1 MAWKYCKMGYPYM
14 EHKRESDEEKKRR
27 LAEEKRRLAEEAYE
41 AALHKIKYGPI
52 IFLLFL
58 FAFPFMAG
66 ESGCLGAFMLVGLWG
81 GIQEFSE
88 AKQRVDEAKQRVD
101 VSGTPEL
108 SEE

>member
-14 EHKRESDEEKKRR
+14 EHERESDEEK
-27 LAEEKRRLAEEAYE
+27 KRRLAEEAYE

-52 IFLLFL
+52 MILLFL

-66 ESGCLGAFMLVGLWG
+66 ESGCLGALMLVCLWG
-81 GIQEFSE
+81 EIQKFS
-88 AKQRVDEAKQRVD
+88 EAKQRVD

-108 SEE
+108 SGE